1 MISAIGSDAPARRR
15 IDADGLLVLPGI
27 VDIHGDA
34 FERQMMPRPG
44 VDFAM
49 DIALLDSDRQAVGQ
63 RDHHRLPR
71 RDLVMGAGPARPGE
85 CPHHA
90 GGART
95 AAAAACADTRFHLR
109 HETFNLEAEPE
120 ILQWLSGRRIDLV
133 AFNDHMLIADETS
146 PRSKKL
152 ATMVERSALSREAFL
167 RLVDRVRA
175 RGTRCRPRS
184 SGSRRPRWR
193 TASRCSPTMTPA
205 PSSAAGSAR
214 SDAGCGISDHVATAQ
229 EAAAEGDDIVLG
241 APNVVRGGSHM
252 AGSTPRRWWGAAS
265 ARSWPRTITTRRSSW
280 RRSVWPTRRSCRCT
294 PPGRWSSQTAAAAAR
309 LADRGAIA
317 RGRRA
322 DLILVDTQGERP
334 RAHATSSS
342 WQESANFSR
351 LVVAIATLGVVESW
365 HDESNQVSLFLPEMN
380 DDSTLLWQQAQFQ
393 VQAQVILKSIEE
405 KRYHDHGRLVP
416 AMPTDNG
423 ALLRK
428 AILSEDCIK
437 DLVRPLRDA
446 GWSVE
451 VGEPEE
457 SGLYVT
463 VVAISGEERFGVAL
477 LYSCGTGNQ
486 TYRELARTSKVILYR
501 GAPYKQEQYAYGLD
515 IHVGP
520 VTGWQP
526 PLAPHRREA

>member
-1 MISAIGSDAPARRR
+1 MGSSRRLHDHFLAIWRRALNQPTLDSLTPDLIKTWATERGLSVEDVQERDIGPFGKTKSIVLTVQGSGACFPKVAPKGDPKWEYRRSGADRKMVLWEKMEWFSPLWVPRGPFQVLLTEAANCSKERAIELFDYHTSTIYTLAFQAVCIAQIMPQAHSLHEFCPLAREAYLAFYSGYRASSIAALIPVIEGSLTR
-15 IDADGLLVLPGI
+15 IVSGI
-27 VDIHGDA
+27 
-34 FERQMMPRPG
+34 G
-44 VDFAM
+44 VDLSVGDKINRAISGAVECVARIHFEQM
-49 DIALLDSDRQAVGQ
+49 WVPKEYLTTEYLLGQ
-63 RDHHRLPR
+63 DESVFFL
-71 RDLVMGAGPARPGE
+71 
-85 CPHHA
+85 
-90 GGART
+90 
-95 AAAAACADTRFHLR
+95 
-109 HETFNLEAEPE
+109 ETFNR
-120 ILQWLSGRRIDLV
+120 WL
-133 AFNDHMLIADETS
+133 H
-146 PRSKKL
+146 
-152 ATMVERSALSREAFL
+152 
-167 RLVDRVRA
+167 
-175 RGTRCRPRS
+175 
-184 SGSRRPRWR
+184 
-193 TASRCSPTMTPA
+193 CSFFSTT
-205 PSSAAGSAR
+205 G
-214 SDAGCGISDHVATAQ
+214 Q
-229 EAAAEGDDIVLG
+229 Y
-241 APNVVRGGSHM
+241 N
-252 AGSTPRRWWGAAS
+252 GSTWLNRH
-265 ARSWPRTITTRRSSW
+265 
-280 RRSVWPTRRSCRCT
+280 
-294 PPGRWSSQTAAAAAR
+294 
-309 LADRGAIA
+309 LF
-317 RGRRA
+317 
-322 DLILVDTQGERP
+322 
-334 RAHATSSS
+334 AHATSSS